1 MCIFNLKI
9 TPMTIQQN
17 FIKLTLT
24 AFVAFAAI
32 TAFSQPL
39 SSPVRD
45 ITYTLNNQ
53 YDGTNASAVVWVPK
67 SQMYVTV
74 VAGNAQFPLEGFSSS
89 GTNIFSEAAGVDA
102 RGMWYNTKSGELEI
116 NAAGE
121 MGWYT
126 FSIANSNRP
135 TARLNVFSGQYQPDF
150 QSIGVYDEAKKQVCF
165 LNADAN
171 GIVCYSRKK
180 PSKTKSFSLNFTST
194 SSVNLNPY
202 AFGYTGQAGFEFVC
216 MDYVNRNMVF
226 FDRSGNQTA
235 SVAIPQEAPANDW
248 FAFSYANGRAFFYD
262 KENRI
267 WTGYKVF

>member
-1 MCIFNLKI
+1 
-9 TPMTIQQN
+9 MTIQQK

-24 AFVAFAAI
+24 AFVAITAI
-32 TAFSQPL
+32 TAFAQPL
-39 SSPVRD
+39 SSPIRD

-53 YDGTNASAVVWVPK
+53 YDGTNASAVVWIPK

-74 VAGNAQFPLEGFSSS
+74 VAGNAELPLEGFSPA
-89 GTNIFSEAAGVDA
+89 GTNIFSENANVDA
-102 RGMWYNTKSGELEI
+102 RGMWYNTKSGDIEI
-116 NAAGE
+116 NGAGE
-121 MGWYT
+121 MGWYGFT
-126 FSIANSNRP
+126 IAPTNRP
-135 TARLNVFSGQYQPDF
+135 TERLNILPGQNQPDF

-171 GIVCYSRKK
+171 GIVCHSRKK
-180 PSKTKSFSLNFTST
+180 PSKTKSFDLNFTST

-202 AFGYTGQAGFEFVC
+202 AFGYTGQAGYEFVC

-235 SVAIPQEAPANDW
+235 SVAIPQDAPVNDW
-248 FAFSYANGRAFFYD
+248 FAFSFANGRAFFYD